1 MTDTMTAEQRHR
13 CMSHIRSRD
22 TKPELKVRRW
32 LWHHGY
38 RYRLNV
44 KSVPG
49 KPDIVMRP
57 YRTAIF
63 VNGCFWHGHNVQ
75 FSTAQIENSKL
86 KNEKGVCS
94 EDSRAAQIEN
104 SKLESEKDVC
114 SEDSL
119 AAQIENSKLKSEE
132 AVDYGAAQIEN
143 SACCKIPQS
152 NRAFWVAKIKRNQER
167 DQRNY
172 QLLQENGWQVIVVW
186 ECQLTP
192 HQIEHTMREVELLL
206 NSNMLA
212 RYKHAPAPFTTGE
225 EQLPA
230 AAENNIEYNK

>member
-75 FSTAQIENSKL
+75 FSTAL
-86 KNEKGVCS
+86 
-94 EDSRAAQIEN
+94 
-104 SKLESEKDVC
+104 
-114 SEDSL
+114 
-119 AAQIENSKLKSEE
+119 IENSKLKSEK
-132 AVDYGAAQIEN
+132 AADPGAALIEN

-152 NRAFWVAKIKRNQER
+152 NRAFWVAKIRRNQER

-192 HQIEHTMREVELLL
+192 KQIEHTMREVELLL
-206 NSNMLA
+206 NNNMLA
-212 RYKHAPAPFTTGE
+212 RYKHSPNPFTTE
-225 EQLPA
+225 EEPLPL
-230 AAENNIEYNK
+230 AAEDTIEYQDK

>member
-13 CMSHIRSRD
+13 CMSHIRSKD

-75 FSTAQIENSKL
+75 FSTAL
-86 KNEKGVCS
+86 
-94 EDSRAAQIEN
+94 
-104 SKLESEKDVC
+104 
-114 SEDSL
+114 
-119 AAQIENSKLKSEE
+119 IENSKLKSEK
-132 AVDYGAAQIEN
+132 AANPGAALIEN
-143 SACCKIPQS
+143 STCCKIPQS
-152 NRAFWVAKIKRNQER
+152 NREFWVAKIKRNQER

-186 ECQLTP
+186 ECQLTSN
-192 HQIEHTMREVELLL
+192 QIEHTMREVELLL
-206 NSNMLA
+206 NNNMLSL
-212 RYKHAPAPFTTGE
+212 YKKNTPAPFTTE
-225 EQLPA
+225 EEPLPL
-230 AAENNIEYNK
+230 AAEDNIQFNQQDK

>member
-63 VNGCFWHGHNVQ
+63 VNGCFWHGHGVE
-75 FSTAQIENSKL
+75 IENSKL
-86 KNEKGVCS
+86 KNEKAV
-94 EDSRAAQIEN
+94 DSGG
-104 SKLESEKDVC
+104 
-114 SEDSL
+114 
-119 AAQIENSKLKSEE
+119 AQIENSKLKSEE
-132 AVDYGAAQIEN
+132 AVDYGVAQIEN

-212 RYKHAPAPFTTGE
+212 RYKHAPVPFTTGE

-230 AAENNIEYNK
+230 AAENNIEYSK

>member
-1 MTDTMTAEQRHR
+1 MTDTMTAEQRHL

-63 VNGCFWHGHNVQ
+63 VNGCFWHGH
-75 FSTAQIENSKL
+75 
-86 KNEKGVCS
+86 GV
-94 EDSRAAQIEN
+94 EIEN

-212 RYKHAPAPFTTGE
+212 RYKHAPVPFTTGE
-225 EQLPA
+225 EQLPT

>member
-1 MTDTMTAEQRHR
+1 MTDTMTAEQRHK

-75 FSTAQIENSKL
+75 LSTAQIENSKL
-86 KNEKGVCS
+86 K
-94 EDSRAAQIEN
+94 
-104 SKLESEKDVC
+104 SEK
-114 SEDSL
+114 
-119 AAQIENSKLKSEE
+119 AANP
-132 AVDYGAAQIEN
+132 GAALIEN

-152 NRAFWVAKIKRNQER
+152 NREFWVAKIKRNQER

-186 ECQLTP
+186 ECQLTSN
-192 HQIEHTMREVELLL
+192 QIEHTMREVELLL
-206 NSNMLA
+206 NNNMLSL
-212 RYKHAPAPFTTGE
+212 YKKNTPAPFTTE
-225 EQLPA
+225 EEPLPL
-230 AAENNIEYNK
+230 AAEDNIQFNQQDK

>member
-13 CMSHIRSRD
+13 CMSHIRSKD

-86 KNEKGVCS
+86 KNEK
-94 EDSRAAQIEN
+94 AAN
-104 SKLESEKDVC
+104 H
-114 SEDSL
+114 
-119 AAQIENSKLKSEE
+119 
-132 AVDYGAAQIEN
+132 GATLIEN

-192 HQIEHTMREVELLL
+192 HQIDHTMREVELLL

-212 RYKHAPAPFTTGE
+212 RYKHAPVPFTTGE
-225 EQLPA
+225 EQLPT